1 LGGEE
6 WVGSEPVTLVE
17 CKPPHAATGGP
28 SRVSSPVGPHVD
40 EPVVHGDYDQAGRP
54 MKVLTVVGARPQFI
68 KSFPMTRALQPDHE
82 EVLVH
87 TGQHYD
93 QELSDVFFEEL
104 DLRVPDHNLGVGS
117 NTHAVQIGEMM
128 RRLDPIVAAEAPDVI
143 LLYGDTNSTIAG
155 TLVGANRDAT
165 VAHVE
170 AGLRS
175 GKRTMPEE
183 INRIVTDHVADVL
196 CTPCEAAMRNLERE
210 GIADRAHQTGDVMY
224 DAIKWADRIAHRESD
239 VVERLGVDGGPFV
252 LATVHRPRNT
262 DDPERLNAIVE
273 ALVQTPA
280 PVVFPVHPRTEKA
293 LRDQGRWR
301 AVTEELVCID
311 PVGYLDFV
319 RLLDG
324 AQRVVTDSGGIQKEA
339 FFLETPCVTLREETE
354 WVETVEH
361 GWNVLVGADTEK
373 IRDALSASVDA
384 PPHAQPYGDGTA
396 AERIVEVLV
405 DGETD

>member
-1 LGGEE
+1 
-6 WVGSEPVTLVE
+6 
-17 CKPPHAATGGP
+17 
-28 SRVSSPVGPHVD
+28 
-40 EPVVHGDYDQAGRP
+40 

-68 KSFPMTRALQPDHE
+68 KSFPVTRALQPDHD

-117 NTHAVQIGEMM
+117 STHAVQTGEMM

-155 TLVGANRDAT
+155 ALVGANRDTT

-175 GKRTMPEE
+175 GERSMPEE

-196 CTPCEAAMRNLERE
+196 CTPCEAATRNLERE
-210 GIADRAHQTGDVMY
+210 GIADRASETGDVMY

-239 VVERLGVDGGPFV
+239 IVERLGVDDDPFV

-262 DDPERLNAIVE
+262 DDPDRLNAIVE
-273 ALVQTPA
+273 ALLQAPA
-280 PVVFPVHPRTEKA
+280 PVVFPVHPRTEAA
-293 LRDQGRWR
+293 LRDQNRWA
-301 AVTEELVCID
+301 AVAEGLECTD

-324 AQRVVTDSGGIQKEA
+324 AQRVVTDSGGVQKEA

-354 WVETVEH
+354 WTETVQH
-361 GWNVLVGADTEK
+361 GWNALVGAGTER
-373 IRDALSASVDA
+373 ILDAIAAPFDA
-384 PPHAQPYGDGTA
+384 PAHPQPYGDGSA
-396 AERIVEVLV
+396 AERIVEVLAT
-405 DGETD
+405 E